1 MSSVLEYK
9 GYHTKIE
16 FDSEEFIL
24 RGKIEGIND
33 FIDFESDNLNGIET
47 EFHEAV
53 DDYLEFCKEVGKEPE
68 KEYKGTFNVRISPK
82 LHKELSIMAMKN
94 NTSLN
99 ATVEQAL
106 VRYVSNEHSSTI
118 KLEKSIKIFTELLQP
133 TSTYK
138 YNIQTVKPTEQNIT
152 SWNPNINLIYQS

>member
-33 FIDFESDNLNGIET
+33 FIDFESDTLDGIET

-118 KLEKSIKIFTELLQP
+118 KLEKSIKIF
-133 TSTYK
+133 
-138 YNIQTVKPTEQNIT
+138 
-152 SWNPNINLIYQS
+152 NLAIYVN